1 MVAPSGGVGQDA
13 APNGY
18 TAPMDDTPAPLPPA
32 DPPARPRSRHIYLLP
47 NLLTTA
53 NMFAGFYAILAA
65 ANGQFVAACVA
76 VLVAA
81 VFDGLDGRVAR
92 MTGTTSEFGVQY
104 DSLCDLLSFGV
115 APALVMYHWAL
126 AQLAL
131 DGNVWAKVGWA
142 AAFLYVACAALRLAR
157 FNVSA
162 GSTDKR
168 WFIGLASPASAG
180 TLIAVVWCFTEL
192 GYSGDQMRWV
202 ALLVTVACALLM
214 VSRIR
219 FFSFRAWP
227 GDRVPFWFLLLIVAV
242 IIALLIDAPKV
253 IFGVAVVYVLSG
265 PVGWL
270 WQRRRGAA
278 GAP

>member
-1 MVAPSGGVGQDA
+1 MVAPSGRMGQGRR
-13 APNGY
+13 PSGY
-18 TAPMDDTPAPLPPA
+18 TRAMDPKPDELAPAAQP
-32 DPPARPRSRHIYLLP
+32 RPRSRHIYLLP

-65 ANGQFVAACVA
+65 ANGRFEAACVA
-76 VLVAA
+76 VIVAG

-104 DSLCDLLSFGV
+104 DSLSDLLSFGM

-131 DGNVWAKVGWA
+131 DGGVWGKVGWA

-180 TLIAVVWCFTEL
+180 TMISVVWCFTEL
-192 GYSGDQMRWV
+192 GWSGDEMRWV
-202 ALLVTVACALLM
+202 ALLVTTACALLM

-219 FFSFRAWP
+219 FFSFKGWP
-227 GDRVPFWFLLLIVAV
+227 GDRVPFWFMVLVVAV
-242 IIALLIDAPKV
+242 LVALLIDAPKV
-253 IFGVAVVYVLSG
+253 IFAVAIVYVLSG
-265 PVGWL
+265 PIGWL
-270 WQRRRGAA
+270 LMRRRPSGASA
-278 GAP
+278 

>member
-1 MVAPSGGVGQDA
+1 MVAPSRRVGQTA
-13 APNGY
+13 APSGY
-18 TAPMDDTPAPLPPA
+18 TAPMDEQPDAAAP
-32 DPPARPRSRHIYLLP
+32 RPRSRHIYLLP

-65 ANGQFVAACVA
+65 ANGDFEAACIA
-76 VLVAA
+76 VIIAG

-104 DSLCDLLSFGV
+104 DSLSDLLSFGV
-115 APALVMYHWAL
+115 APALVMYHWGL

-131 DGNVWAKVGWA
+131 DGGVWGKVGWA

-162 GSTDKR
+162 GSADKR

-180 TLIAVVWCFTEL
+180 TMISVVWCFSEL
-192 GYSGDQMRWV
+192 GYSGDELRWL
-202 ALLVTVACALLM
+202 ALGVTVACALLM

-219 FFSFRAWP
+219 FFSFKGWP
-227 GDRVPFWFLLLIVAV
+227 GDRVPFWFMLLVVAV
-242 IIALLIDAPKV
+242 LGALLIDAPKV
-253 IFGVAVVYVLSG
+253 LFGIAVVYILSG
-265 PVGWL
+265 LIGWAL
-270 WQRRRGAA
+270 QRRRAGTPPAA
-278 GAP
+278 SA

>member
-1 MVAPSGGVGQDA
+1 MNESPA
-13 APNGY
+13 
-18 TAPMDDTPAPLPPA
+18 TAP
-32 DPPARPRSRHIYLLP
+32 RPRSRHIYLLP

-65 ANGQFVAACVA
+65 ANGHFEAACIA

-104 DSLCDLLSFGV
+104 DSLSDLLSFGV
-115 APALVMYHWAL
+115 APALVMYHWGL

-131 DGNVWAKVGWA
+131 DGNSWGKVGWA

-180 TLIAVVWCFTEL
+180 MMISLVWFFSEL
-192 GYSGDQMRWV
+192 GHSGDQLRWW
-202 ALLVTVACALLM
+202 ALLVTIVCALLM

-219 FFSFRAWP
+219 FFSFKGWP
-227 GDRVPFWFLLLIVAV
+227 GDRVPFWFMLLVVAV
-242 IIALLIDAPKV
+242 IVALMIDASKV
-253 IFGVAVVYVLSG
+253 IFGVVIVYIFSG
-265 PVGWL
+265 LVGWL
-270 WQRRRGAA
+270 LQRRRPDVPDGA
-278 GAP
+278 

>member
-1 MVAPSGGVGQDA
+1 MVAPSGRDGQA
-13 APNGY
+13 TAGSGY
-18 TAPMDDTPAPLPPA
+18 THGMDPTPDTPPSVTPV
-32 DPPARPRSRHIYLLP
+32 RPRSRHIYLLP

-65 ANGQFVAACVA
+65 ANGRFEAACIAVVVA
-76 VLVAA
+76 G

-104 DSLCDLLSFGV
+104 DSLSDLLSFGM
-115 APALVMYHWAL
+115 APALVMYHWGL

-131 DGNVWAKVGWA
+131 DGSAWGKAGWA

-180 TLIAVVWCFTEL
+180 TMISVVWCLSEL
-192 GYSGDQMRWV
+192 GWTGDDMRWV
-202 ALLVTVACALLM
+202 ALVVTVACALLM

-219 FFSFRAWP
+219 FFSFKGWP
-227 GDRVPFWFLLLIVAV
+227 GDRVPFWFMVLVVAV
-242 IIALLIDAPKV
+242 LVALMIDASKV
-253 IFGVAVVYVLSG
+253 LFAVALVYIVSG
-265 PVGWL
+265 PIGWL
-270 WQRRRGAA
+270 LQRRRA
-278 GAP
+278 GAPLA

>member
-1 MVAPSGGVGQDA
+1 MDDLTPNA
-13 APNGY
+13 AP
-18 TAPMDDTPAPLPPA
+18 
-32 DPPARPRSRHIYLLP
+32 RPRNRHIYLLP

-65 ANGQFVAACVA
+65 ANGRFEAACIAVIVA
-76 VLVAA
+76 G

-104 DSLCDLLSFGV
+104 DSLSDLLSFGV

-126 AQLAL
+126 AQLTL
-131 DGNVWAKVGWA
+131 DGGVWGKVGWA

-162 GSTDKR
+162 GSADKR

-180 TLIAVVWCFTEL
+180 AMISVVWFFSEL
-192 GYSGDQMRWV
+192 GYSGDDMRWV
-202 ALLVTVACALLM
+202 ALAVTVACALLM
-214 VSRIR
+214 VSRVR
-219 FFSFRAWP
+219 FFSFKGWP
-227 GDRVPFWFLLLIVAV
+227 GERVPFWFLLLVVAV
-242 IIALLIDAPKV
+242 LLALLIDAAKV
-253 IFGVAVVYVLSG
+253 VFIVAVVYVLSG

-270 WQRRRGAA
+270 VQRRRPGVAST
-278 GAP
+278 

>member
-1 MVAPSGGVGQDA
+1 MVAPSRRMGQGGRSSGYTPAMDPTPDDLPHA
-13 APNGY
+13 APS
-18 TAPMDDTPAPLPPA
+18 
-32 DPPARPRSRHIYLLP
+32 RPRSRHIYLLP

-65 ANGQFVAACVA
+65 ANGRFEAACFAVIVA
-76 VLVAA
+76 G

-104 DSLCDLLSFGV
+104 DSLSDLLSFGI

-126 AQLAL
+126 AQFAL
-131 DGNVWAKVGWA
+131 DGGAWGKVGWA

-162 GSTDKR
+162 GSADKR

-180 TLIAVVWCFTEL
+180 AIISVVWCFTEL
-192 GYSGDQMRWV
+192 GWSGDDMRWA
-202 ALLVTVACALLM
+202 ALAVTTVCALLM

-219 FFSFRAWP
+219 FFSFKGWP
-227 GDRVPFWFLLLIVAV
+227 GDRVPFWFMVLVVAV
-242 IIALLIDAPKV
+242 LVALLIDAPKV
-253 IFGVAVVYVLSG
+253 IFAVALVYLLSG
-265 PVGWL
+265 PIGWL
-270 WQRRRGAA
+270 WQRRRPGPAA
-278 GAP
+278 A

>member
-1 MVAPSGGVGQDA
+1 
-13 APNGY
+13 
-18 TAPMDDTPAPLPPA
+18 MDDQPLEPARP
-32 DPPARPRSRHIYLLP
+32 RPRSRHIYLLP

-65 ANGQFVAACVA
+65 ANGHFVAACVA

-92 MTGTTSEFGVQY
+92 LTGTTSEFGVQY
-104 DSLCDLLSFGV
+104 DSLSDLLSFGV

-131 DGNVWAKVGWA
+131 DGAVWAKVGWG

-157 FNVSA
+157 YNVQA

-180 TLIAVVWCFTEL
+180 TLIAVVWFFTGL
-192 GYSGDQMRWV
+192 GFEGDALRWV
-202 ALLVTVACALLM
+202 ALAVTVTCALLM

-219 FFSFRAWP
+219 FFSFRGWP
-227 GDRVPFWFLLLIVAV
+227 GERVPFWFLLLVLAV
-242 IIALLIDAPKV
+242 FVALLIDTATV
-253 IFGVAVVYVLSG
+253 IFVVAVAYVLSG

-270 WQRRRGAA
+270 WLRRRAAGGAA
-278 GAP
+278 